1 MTAEACVPS
10 KVLGLHLDVLGLQ
23 HELCVL
29 YQDVLGLQHELCVLY
44 HLQWEGVYRERN
56 QIYLF
61 QSTCYIVVPS
71 YYLSKTRSQSQS
83 TRCIYTHTRVN
94 KKSGSEVRLVPP
106 PKTFLAACHTDPLPT
121 HHSFMALPGTRVL
134 FPRLPFP
141 NVIKTL
147 ARYISP

>member
-1 MTAEACVPS
+1 MCTFES
-10 KVLGLHLDVLGLQ
+10 TLGLHL
-23 HELCVL
+23 
-29 YQDVLGLQHELCVLY
+29 DVLGLQHELCVLY

-61 QSTCYIVVPS
+61 QSMCIVVRRTIVLS
-71 YYLSKTRSQSQS
+71 TVSKTRSQSQS
-83 TRCIYTHTRVN
+83 TRCIHTPEYTRSQGRRSVWYHHP
-94 KKSGSEVRLVPP
+94 KLFWPP
-106 PKTFLAACHTDPLPT
+106 ATPT
-121 HHSFMALPGTRVL
+121 HFPHHSFMALPGTRVL

>member
-61 QSTCYIVVPS
+61 QSTCIVVPS

-83 TRCIYTHTRVN
+83 TRCIHT
-94 KKSGSEVRLVPP
+94 
-106 PKTFLAACHTDPLPT
+106 
-121 HHSFMALPGTRVL
+121 PG
-134 FPRLPFP
+134 
-141 NVIKTL
+141 
-147 ARYISP
+147 

>member
-61 QSTCYIVVPS
+61 QSTCICRTIV
-71 YYLSKTRSQSQS
+71 LSIQDPKSKSKYPV
-83 TRCIYTHTRVN
+83 YTHTRVN

-141 NVIKTL
+141 NVVKTL

>member
-1 MTAEACVPS
+1 MIQICCKRWDEVRMTAEACVPS
-10 KVLGLHLDVLGLQ
+10 KVLGLHL
-23 HELCVL
+23 
-29 YQDVLGLQHELCVLY
+29 DVLGLQHELCVLY

-61 QSTCYIVVPS
+61 QSTCICRTIV
-71 YYLSKTRSQSQS
+71 LSIQDPKSKSKYPV
-83 TRCIYTHTRVN
+83 YTHTRVN

-106 PKTFLAACHTDPLPT
+106 PNLFWPPATPT
-121 HHSFMALPGTRVL
+121 HFPHHSFMALPGTL